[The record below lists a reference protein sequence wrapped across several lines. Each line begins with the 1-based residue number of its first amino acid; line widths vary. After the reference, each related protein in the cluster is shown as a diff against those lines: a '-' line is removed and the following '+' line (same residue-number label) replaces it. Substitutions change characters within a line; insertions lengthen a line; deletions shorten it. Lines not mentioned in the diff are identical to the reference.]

1 MNACARRS
9 STKKSTSAITC
20 SRTARSPRLL
30 VRRIASKTL
39 ALRSRGAKTMN
50 VIEKIQQEQIRTD
63 LVPFKV
69 GDSVKVHSRIKEGD
83 RERIQVFAGI
93 IINKQ
98 GRGLQ
103 ETFPV
108 RRISYGEGVERIF
121 PTHSPFIQ
129 KVEVE
134 RAGNVRRAKLYY
146 LRRRVGKTATKV
158 EEA

>member
-1 MNACARRS
+1 MARCASPATHEATPARFVEVAQAS
-9 STKKSTSAITC
+9 SL
-20 SRTARSPRLL
+20 RLL
-30 VRRIASKTL
+30 MRRIASKTL

-93 IINKQ
+93 LINKQ

-103 ETFPV
+103 ETFTV

-146 LRRRVGKTATKV
+146 LRKRVGRTATKV
-158 EEA
+158 QEA

>member
-1 MNACARRS
+1 
-9 STKKSTSAITC
+9 
-20 SRTARSPRLL
+20 
-30 VRRIASKTL
+30 
-39 ALRSRGAKTMN
+39 MN

-69 GDSVKVHSRIKEGD
+69 GDTVKVHSRIKEGD

-98 GRGLQ
+98 GRGLL
-103 ETFPV
+103 ETFTV

-134 RAGNVRRAKLYY
+134 RSGKVHRAKLYY
-146 LRRRVGKTATKV
+146 LRKRVGKTATKV
-158 EEA
+158 QDA

>member
-1 MNACARRS
+1 
-9 STKKSTSAITC
+9 
-20 SRTARSPRLL
+20 
-30 VRRIASKTL
+30 
-39 ALRSRGAKTMN
+39 MN
-50 VIEKIQQEQIRTD
+50 VIEKLQQEQIRTD

-69 GDSVKVHSRIKEGD
+69 GDSVKVHTRIKEGD

-103 ETFPV
+103 ETFTV

-146 LRRRVGKTATKV
+146 LRKRVGKTATKV
-158 EEA
+158 QEA

>member
-1 MNACARRS
+1 
-9 STKKSTSAITC
+9 
-20 SRTARSPRLL
+20 
-30 VRRIASKTL
+30 
-39 ALRSRGAKTMN
+39 MN
-50 VIEKIQQEQIRTD
+50 VIEKIEQEQLRTD

-83 RERIQVFAGI
+83 RERVQVFAGI

-98 GRGLQ
+98 GRGIAQ
-103 ETFPV
+103 TFTV
-108 RRISYGEGVERIF
+108 RRISYGEGVERVY

-129 KVEVE
+129 KIEVE
-134 RAGNVRRAKLYY
+134 REGNVRRAKLYY